1 MSPGE
6 VTRAE
11 VCVVAC
17 AEAWRGD
24 GATLASPMGL
34 IPSLG
39 ARLARCTFAPDLLLS
54 DGEAFLLAP
63 DPPSRA
69 PDPPS
74 RAPDP
79 LSRVPDSPSRCDG
92 GAVEGWLPFRSVFT
106 VVAAGRRHVMMGA
119 AQLDRYGNQNISCIG
134 DWARP
139 KAQLLGVRGAPGN
152 TVNHPVSYWVP
163 RHSRRVFVEAVDMVC
178 GVGYDRAAAAG
189 AGFHELRVVV
199 TNLAVLDFQAPGH
212 TMRLRS
218 LHPGVTQSEVVD
230 ATGFALAV
238 PDQVPVTRPPTA
250 AELDLIRGQ
259 LDPSG
264 LRDRELV

>member
-1 MSPGE
+1 MSPGG

-24 GATLASPMGL
+24 GATLASPMGV

-63 DPPSRA
+63 DPPSRG
-69 PDPPS
+69 D
-74 RAPDP
+74 D
-79 LSRVPDSPSRCDG
+79 

-178 GVGYDRAAAAG
+178 GVGYDRAAAVG
-189 AGFHELRVVV
+189 ASFHELRVVV
-199 TNLAVLDFQAPGH
+199 TNLAVLDFQAPDH

-218 LHPGVTQSEVVD
+218 LHPGVTLSEVVD

-238 PDQVPVTRPPTA
+238 PDEVPVTRPPTA

-264 LRDRELV
+264 MRDRELPGPATG